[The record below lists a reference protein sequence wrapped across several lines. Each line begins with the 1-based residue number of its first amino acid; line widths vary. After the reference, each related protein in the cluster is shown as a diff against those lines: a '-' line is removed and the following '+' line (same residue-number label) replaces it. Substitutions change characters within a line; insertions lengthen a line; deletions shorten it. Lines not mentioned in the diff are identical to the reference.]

1 MSGAASTG
9 VRAVLKRWMWT
20 KSGFHKYGL
29 KYHDILYETPA
40 VKEAVRRLPQY
51 VQDERNYRHIRALQ
65 ASMQKVYL
73 PEDQWTK
80 YENDDYYLTPYL
92 EEVEKEIAEQRD
104 WATNLTLPFKSVSEG
119 DRLSKNL
126 CPNSR
131 YQPISRLPKAPWIR
145 MKMRIWDFKEIEERC
160 RRSCLNE

>member
-104 WATNLTLPFKSVSEG
+104 WATNWIEG
-119 DRLSKNL
+119 SLDKDEDADVGNHQLNWNIGR
-126 CPNSR
+126 
-131 YQPISRLPKAPWIR
+131 
-145 MKMRIWDFKEIEERC
+145 WDFKEIEERC